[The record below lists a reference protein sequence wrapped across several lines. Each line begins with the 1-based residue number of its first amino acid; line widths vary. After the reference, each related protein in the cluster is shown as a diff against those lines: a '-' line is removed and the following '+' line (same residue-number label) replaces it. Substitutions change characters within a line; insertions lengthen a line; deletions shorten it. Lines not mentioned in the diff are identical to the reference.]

1 MSCFHITRVCA
12 HYTSACKCVHGARVP
27 QVFHTAHACVQMC
40 AILMSVRVCLRC
52 FHIAHVSVRGYLCA
66 NVYMMCMSACAHVR
80 EECVFT
86 VQVCPCAC
94 VHVCR
99 CACAGVCVCRCGYV
113 GACVCRRVCAGVC
126 VCTGVHVCVGAC
138 VQACV
143 CTGVRVCGCMCPRV
157 RVRVCMCAGVQMCV
171 VCVCLH
177 VCRRACVEACM
188 CARVRVQ
195 ACVCV
200 WVCVYRCAC
209 VCRRACVQ
217 VYGCACVP
225 VVEVAT
231 CVPSLPVSGIF
242 VCAHV
247 HITCAGPGAWT
258 SGTEPAFEQAW
269 PGPPIPGFSPPSIVG
284 GRSPPAPP
292 HPPSRPHLT
301 PLSSDG
307 LSPG

>member
-99 CACAGVCVCRCGYV
+99 CACAGVCVCRCVCVHGC
-113 GACVCRRVCAGVC
+113 ACVRG
-126 VCTGVHVCVGAC
+126 
-138 VQACV
+138 
-143 CTGVRVCGCMCPRV
+143 
-157 RVRVCMCAGVQMCV
+157 CMCAGVRVYRCACV
-171 VCVCLH
+171 RVHVSTCAGVH
-177 VCRRACVEACM
+177 VCRRADV
-188 CARVRVQ
+188 RGVRVFACVQ
-195 ACVCV
+195 TCVCRGVHVCAGACAGVCVCV

-269 PGPPIPGFSPPSIVG
+269 PGPPIPRFSPPSIVG
-284 GRSPPAPP
+284 GRSPPRTPVPP
-292 HPPSRPHLT
+292 HPPSRPCLT